1 MKKSAKFLSEQPSE
15 EDIDHSEFDLTHR
28 LGPTYDSLSH
38 CRDKSICFGVRSM
51 SIKCSIDYRYP
62 FFLPP
67 IMICWDVSSKSRK
80 VRAPITKVSCSHDE
94 IDELKAILPYKKKIN
109 ETDAETLWQKRL
121 AKFDSTTTPVYG
133 EFGIFRGS
141 HFCFGEIYIWR
152 RHCVCQSR
160 WKVRCGAGGWG
171 FVTLSRAGREV
182 KCLWKRRSLP
192 QTRPR
197 LKSQSGS

>member
-121 AKFDSTTTPVYG
+121 AKFDSTTCNACMENSESFVEAISVSGKY
-133 EFGIFRGS
+133 
-141 HFCFGEIYIWR
+141 IYIATSLCLSEQMKSEVRGWR
-152 RHCVCQSR
+152 VGVCNIVS
-160 WKVRCGAGGWG
+160 CG
-171 FVTLSRAGREV
+171 
-182 KCLWKRRSLP
+182 
-192 QTRPR
+192 TR
-197 LKSQSGS
+197 G